1 MRFFGILAFSS
12 RALTKRTLADR
23 TVLVRVLLVSGLLSG
38 CAKTDEAPVIQ
49 HSVIQDVAAQAPA
62 TLPVK
67 VVVVTMF
74 EIGADEGDRA
84 GEFQLWKER
93 RDIEPLP
100 FLGYRDLH
108 YDAESQLLV
117 LVTGIGTARATA
129 ATMALG
135 LDPRFDLTHSYWL
148 VAGIAGIDPEDAPVG
163 SAVWAEY
170 LVDGDLAHEI
180 DPREIPDDWQFG
192 YFPRYTKGPLDT
204 HKPEPTGEMYQLN
217 PGLTEWAYQ
226 LTKDVELV
234 DDPSVQHVR
243 DLYTEH
249 PEAQGK
255 PYVLKGDHIAGYTF
269 WHGKLMNAWANHWV
283 DYWTDGKGEFVTSAM
298 EDTGTYLS
306 LMWLDRIGRVDKDRL
321 MVLRTGSNYTMQ
333 PPGVTAAENLLKENQ
348 GYAGLQISV
357 EAAYRVGSVVVDE
370 ITSNWSTYKD
380 QIPQGQKP

>member
-1 MRFFGILAFSS
+1 MPRLRAPLVLISVVLINILMA
-12 RALTKRTLADR
+12 
-23 TVLVRVLLVSGLLSG
+23 G
-38 CAKTDEAPVIQ
+38 CAKTNDAPGAVKDAATQ
-49 HSVIQDVAAQAPA
+49 HIAAQTPVP
-62 TLPVK
+62 LPVK

-180 DPREIPDDWQFG
+180 DPREIPDDWEFG

-226 LTKDVELV
+226 LTKHVELI

-243 DLYTEH
+243 DLYTRH
-249 PEAQGK
+249 PKAQGK

-269 WHGKLMNAWANHWV
+269 WHGKLMNDWANHWV

-380 QIPQGQKP
+380 QKPQGQKQ